1 MDFNSLTDIMN
12 EERALYK
19 ELRRLFDV
27 KKSVLIK
34 NDIKTLGAVDKKIL
48 TVLASIK
55 NLPSRESFSRL
66 EEIYPSHR
74 TELQTREK
82 ELLTLSK
89 EISRLNREN
98 LELIKHG
105 IVLADKRLKTII
117 KAVTPKS
124 TGYSKFGDTEPAI
137 VSTIVQE
144 V

>member
-66 EEIYPSHR
+66 EEIYPSYR

-124 TGYSKFGDTEPAI
+124 TGYSKFGSTEPAI